1 MAFVVCKSCLSYVI
15 DISRFLQKKAKDI
28 CDAYSEICTV
38 IDALQ
43 EVRDE
48 IDDRS
53 MKWFEEAQE
62 MGESHNAPLPSIPRR
77 CGRQTQRDNVPGD
90 SPEEY
95 FCRTI
100 TIPFVDELL
109 QHMQTRFSGLQSKS
123 HSRTLSCS
131 YNAQV
136 VRSKWQPG

>member
-1 MAFVVCKSCLSYVI
+1 MI
-15 DISRFLQKKAKDI
+15 D
-28 CDAYSEICTV
+28 T
-38 IDALQ
+38 LQ

-62 MGESHNAPLPSIPRR
+62 MGESHNAPLPSIPRC
-77 CGRQTQRDNVPGD
+77 CGHQTQRDNVPGD

-109 QHMQTRFSGLQSKS
+109 QHMQTRFSGLQSKVIEGLCLVPTMLKS
-123 HSRTLSCS
+123 LEANGNMDDFFEKCIRKTYLLNVPVKLSYIGGES
-131 YNAQV
+131 
-136 VRSKWQPG
+136 PGNVLM